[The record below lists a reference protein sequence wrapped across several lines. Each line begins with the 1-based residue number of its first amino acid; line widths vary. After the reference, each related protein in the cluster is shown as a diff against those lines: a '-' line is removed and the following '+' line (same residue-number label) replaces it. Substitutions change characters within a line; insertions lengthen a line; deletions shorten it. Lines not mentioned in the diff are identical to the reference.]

1 MIFFCIS
8 LLLQV
13 HDGLMMNIG
22 GCDFWVA
29 DVVHRVLVRI
39 FVRVDA
45 DAHQVVVH
53 VCLEKTTFKCFFL
66 NPCIASPQAARLSIF
81 FVGKSVLLYLLEEPE
96 LRMHY
101 EEDREEERSP
111 APGRIRAH
119 NISVLRCALFLCAI
133 TASQQHPVYWA
144 AVVAQR

>member
-13 HDGLMMNIG
+13 HDGLMLDVG
-22 GCDFWVA
+22 GRDFRVA
-29 DVVHRVLVRI
+29 DVVHGVLVRI

-53 VCLEKTTFKCFFL
+53 VCLEKENIQVVFFL

-81 FVGKSVLLYLLEEPE
+81 FK
-96 LRMHY
+96 
-101 EEDREEERSP
+101 
-111 APGRIRAH
+111 
-119 NISVLRCALFLCAI
+119 
-133 TASQQHPVYWA
+133 
-144 AVVAQR
+144 

>member
-1 MIFFCIS
+1 MIFFCSS

-13 HDGLMMNIG
+13 HDGLMLDVG
-22 GCDFWVA
+22 GRDFRVA
-29 DVVHRVLVRI
+29 DVVHGVLVRI

-53 VCLEKTTFKCFFL
+53 VCLEKKHSSVFFSQPMHCF
-66 NPCIASPQAARLSIF
+66 ASSCMAKHIF
-81 FVGKSVLLYLLEEPE
+81 CRKISRFEPE

>member
-1 MIFFCIS
+1 
-8 LLLQV
+8 
-13 HDGLMMNIG
+13 MMNIG
-22 GCDFWVA
+22 GRDFWVA
-29 DVVHRVLVRI
+29 DVVHGVLVRV

-53 VCLEKTTFKCFFL
+53 VCLEKENIQVVFFL

-133 TASQQHPVYWA
+133 TAAQQHPVNWA